1 MDTDRMESM
10 WAAIQRG
17 MTLDQARRQRLVR
30 TAEEAAYYAELE
42 DELARLRRLGRLPDT
57 PNHPI

>member
-1 MDTDRMESM
+1 MESM

-17 MTLDQARRQRLVR
+17 MTLDQARRQGLVR

-42 DELARLRRLGRLPDT
+42 DELARLRRLGRIPDT
-57 PNHPI
+57 PQHPI